1 MLDPELPYRRITSG
15 EASAVRERGRVLR
28 GAATTIDGACDAVQE
43 ATGIPVWTG
52 DGATAF
58 AVRATAVLQAAVG
71 GRVLLAQ
78 TANVLDQVAAA
89 YAETCTAA
97 DQSIAFWRNRTPGM
111 PGILETLLAALVSA
125 QLAEIGKGYDAQLAA
140 ATAVLTGE
148 TDGLDLDALD
158 GDTRAWVERGLDK
171 TEDWLDEYGS
181 TNGPLIPNTQATGD
195 GRGLTPQGLGYDPA
209 SGMLLQTYYKE
220 GQPSVLSVIDPR
232 TGQEVNEVVLTAGRN
247 VDEPLGHA
255 GGVTVDGD
263 NVHVS
268 SGNSVYTYSMD
279 SITGASAGTP
289 IDPTSTQGLGEDAD
303 GDPVNASYTS
313 FHDGKLY
320 VGDFDDN
327 TLRVYEKG
335 SDGSW
340 VPGSPPAYTTPP
352 LTQGVVV
359 RDDGF
364 IYSTSE
370 GRTNSSTMIVQ
381 HGHGDYD
388 EGSASSYEFPNM
400 AEGIVEVDGQL
411 VATYESGSDE
421 YQHAKASAL
430 LDRLFGGN
438 DDDELWASPFM
449 TQTPLSA
456 LGLATEGA
464 AGELEAEPESLTKAA
479 AALGDPASTLKK
491 QAGIVEGVTVPAHLL
506 GDVPSAGGFSSA
518 VTGRVDPVGQ
528 STRTSAAGVELLADA
543 LEAASHHYVATDD
556 HVSAGMRRLSGRLG

>member
-15 EASAVRERGRVLR
+15 EAGAVRERGTVLY
-28 GAATTIDGACDAVQE
+28 GAATAIDGACDAVRE

-58 AVRATAVLQAAVG
+58 AVRATGVLQAAVG
-71 GRVLLAQ
+71 GRILLVQ
-78 TANVLDQVAAA
+78 TSHVLDQVAKV
-89 YAETCTAA
+89 YDETCTAA

-111 PGILETLLAALVSA
+111 PVILENLLAALVSA
-125 QLAEIGKGYDAQLAA
+125 QLAGIGRTYDAQLAA
-140 ATAVLTGE
+140 ATAVLTGDA
-148 TDGLDLDALD
+148 DGLDLDALD

-181 TNGPLIPNTQATGD
+181 TQGPLIPNTQATGD
-195 GRGLTPQGLGYDPA
+195 DRGLTPQGLGYDPA
-209 SGMLLQTYYKE
+209 SGMLLQTYYKDGE
-220 GQPSVLSVIDPR
+220 PSVLSVIDPR
-232 TGQEVNEVVLTAGRN
+232 TGQEVNEVVLTAGLGK
-247 VDEPLGHA
+247 DEPLGHA
-255 GGVTVDGD
+255 GGVTIDRD

-268 SGNSVYTYSMD
+268 SGNSIYTYSMD
-279 SITGASAGTP
+279 AITGAPSGTP
-289 IDPTSTQGLGEDAD
+289 INPASTQGLGQDAD
-303 GDPVNASYTS
+303 GNDVNASYTS

-327 TLRVYEKG
+327 TLRVYDKG
-335 SDGSW
+335 PDGSW
-340 VPGSPPAYTTPP
+340 VPGSPPAYSTPP
-352 LTQGVVV
+352 QTQGVVV

-370 GRTNSSTMIVQ
+370 GRTNSSTMVVQ

-411 VATYESGSDE
+411 IATYESGSEE
-421 YQHAKASAL
+421 YQHAKSSDF

-456 LGLATEGA
+456 LGLSSEGA
-464 AGELEAEPESLTKAA
+464 AELEAEPQSLTKAA

-491 QAGIVEGVTVPAHLL
+491 QAGIVEGVTVPSHLL
-506 GDVPSAGGFSSA
+506 GDVPSAGAFSSA
-518 VTGRVDPVGQ
+518 VTGRVDPVGE

-543 LEAASHHYVATDD
+543 LEAASHRYVATDD